1 MHSRLE
7 NNKDLIVL
15 LKNNGYRDDL
25 IDFILNLN
33 DENFKS
39 LKEDFS
45 KSEDLLTAM
54 SEKRY
59 NRANEYILDK
69 FYGIKTDNEKYSLK
83 EDENKIYFKLYKEF
97 IIVLLNQEFND
108 DRLVQILNQLSFH
121 IDRVNQS
128 YYTGGYPRNCSRN
141 LLIYNK
147 HMRCNQYFL
156 KYKDVLIT
164 FFKYFP
170 LRSYNYDA
178 ACRALMN
185 IKYSELVYKYQ
196 SNLPLFRLL
205 VQNGF
210 SHIER
215 EYIKIENRYG
225 GRSRV
230 TRDYFNFPYYFSHN
244 FKFDVADSLFGMPN
258 YTKIKIKN
266 NKELLDLLLEKELI
280 TFCRYKKDSV
290 IKNPIVSYLLKV
302 DRLTILELVN
312 DSLVEMTEKVKELTQ
327 ARLKEVQSQST
338 LPNTHHAKAPNLA
351 EQVIE
356 KLRCNQNEV
365 PSLIALSIGAILNPQ
380 EKKILEKP
388 QIEKIKATREER
400 SNRCC
405 NIL

>member
-45 KSEDLLTAM
+45 ESEDLLTAM

-69 FYGIKTDNEKYSLK
+69 FYGIETNNEKYSLK
-83 EDENKIYFKLYKEF
+83 EDKNKMYFELYKEF

-108 DRLVQILNQLSFH
+108 DHLVQILNQFSFH
-121 IDRVNQS
+121 IDRINQQ
-128 YYTGGYPRNCSRN
+128 YYIDGYPRSYSRD

-147 HMRCNQYFL
+147 HMNCNQYFL
-156 KYKDVLIT
+156 KYKDVFIT

-170 LRSYNYDA
+170 LHSYNYVDA
-178 ACRALMN
+178 CKALMN
-185 IKYSELVYKYQ
+185 INYSELDKYQ

-215 EYIKIENRYG
+215 EYIKIKNRHRG
-225 GRSRV
+225 LSRV
-230 TRDYFNFPYYFSHN
+230 TYGDFNVPYYLCHN
-244 FKFDVADSLFGMPN
+244 FKFDVVDNLFGMPN

-266 NKELLDLLLEKELI
+266 NKELLDLLLKKELI

-302 DRLTILELVN
+302 DRLTILELIN
-312 DSLVEMTEKVKELTQ
+312 DSLAEITEKVKELTK

-365 PSLIALSIGAILNPQ
+365 PSLIALSINAILNPQ

-388 QIEKIKATREER
+388 QIEKIKAPGEKR
-400 SNRCC
+400 SNGCC